1 MHLERGDCSDP
12 IITKPNLS
20 IKWLQKAIEDD
31 LINFFDYHKFD
42 ISEEIGR
49 STHGIVYKALWKDC
63 QLTVAL
69 KSLTGNEDIISQE
82 FIDELRHLQKVSF
95 HPNIIQFY
103 GVIKEP
109 HAEQLISS
117 YKMVLQFAADG
128 DLRNYLRLNFSS
140 LQWTDKLRIAEE
152 ITLGLLFLHTNNIV
166 HLDLHSK
173 NILVHEGKM
182 MIADFGRSKNESSI
196 VTSGGHGVPAY
207 IEPQCYINPSY
218 KRNKKSDIYSLGVIL
233 WEISSGKPPFE
244 STLQRE
250 AVAIQIYKGERETPI
265 ENTPEYYVELYQ
277 RCWDTD
283 PAKRPETEFIHDAL
297 ENLISGKNLDLPD
310 LSNVVEI
317 KTDYLRPPN
326 VHRNLVTSDS
336 SLSNNEVEDIYMTF

>member
-1 MHLERGDCSDP
+1 MHLERGDCSGP

-20 IKWLQKAIEDD
+20 IKWLQKAIDD
-31 LINFFDYHKFD
+31 ELINFFDYHKFD
-42 ISEEIGR
+42 ITEEIGR
-49 STHGIVYKALWKDC
+49 SMYGIVYKALWKDC

-82 FIDELRHLQKVSF
+82 FIEELRHLQKVSF

-103 GVIKEP
+103 GVTREP
-109 HAEQLISS
+109 QVEQLTSS
-117 YKMVLQFAADG
+117 YKM
-128 DLRNYLRLNFSS
+128 
-140 LQWTDKLRIAEE
+140 
-152 ITLGLLFLHTNNIV
+152 
-166 HLDLHSK
+166 HSK
-173 NILVHEGKM
+173 NILVHERKM

-196 VTSGGHGVPAY
+196 VTSAGHGIPAY

-250 AVAIQIYKGERETPI
+250 AVAIQIYKGERETPV
-265 ENTPEYYVELYQ
+265 ENTPEHYVALYQ

-297 ENLISGKNLDLPD
+297 ENLISGKKLSLPD

-317 KTDYLRPPN
+317 KSDYLRPPN
-326 VHRNLVTSDS
+326 VHRNLVTSNC
-336 SLSNNEVEDIYMTF
+336 SLSSNEIEDIYIHLT